1 MGKNNTGKNMS
12 SMSSVAGLSKYIKTL
27 PETKFSI
34 MGMLILSFLIGSI
47 IYLCDLTPNVGIIE
61 DFITGGLFGVTVFGF
76 ASIMSGALN
85 QQVISTLHGI
95 NLKIKHS
102 MFLSVLSMT
111 ILGMIIIVGCII
123 SQIFRVDIFLNSMLF
138 GCVIIYGFN
147 TLVFWATSK
156 VRFSVAAITGLI
168 QPILIL
174 TMYTLITFLFIDA
187 SFMGPAILQITLK
200 AIVAAVIFV
209 MAIYAFIRVIASPFK
224 KNLGIGVLDLLSL
237 FIAHMN
243 EGSNSLEGLF
253 ENMSEAIDTIVTFVS
268 FKAEDGIKA
277 LFISPS
283 VHPGPL
289 GDLGGSNMPTLLAN
303 KFDHFTMVAHGP
315 STHDFNPIAVSEID
329 KIEKSVKRGMER
341 VEYSQDASKFL
352 RYNSEKANIGVQFF
366 NDGMVILSTFAPEA
380 VDDIEF
386 GVGLSMMAQSRSRC
400 NVKDSVIVDCH
411 NSFTPESGEVLPGN
425 AEVFQLMDVIDKI
438 NPNQEK
444 YEIKVGCYEDTMGS
458 LDKHDGIGD
467 SGIKTMVVE
476 VDNQRTAYVLFD
488 SNNMEIG
495 FRQEIIDAVSDL
507 EIDEIEVMTTDTHTV
522 NTLSRGYNPIGISKR
537 PEIIQYVRKSI
548 LEAIN
553 DLEKVDVGTGTEKI
567 KNLNTFGPKNSTE
580 LISTISSVVAV
591 SKIIAPV
598 LLITALL
605 IVIMWL
611 FFGGL

>member
-1 MGKNNTGKNMS
+1 MS

-27 PETKFSI
+27 PKTKFT
-34 MGMLILSFLIGSI
+34 ILGILVISFLIGSVF
-47 IYLCDLTPNVGIIE
+47 YLIDMTPNQNPLL
-61 DFITGGLFGVTVFGF
+61 DFIYGGLFGLIVLGVL
-76 ASIMSGALN
+76 SIMSGALN
-85 QQVISTLHGI
+85 QQVIKSLHGI

-102 MFLSVLSMT
+102 MFLSGLSMF
-111 ILGMIIIVGCII
+111 ILGAFIILGCII
-123 SQIFRVDIFLNSMLF
+123 SRILNIDIFIESALF

-156 VRFSVAAITGLI
+156 VRFTVAAITGFI

-174 TMYTLITFLFIDA
+174 TMYVLISFLFIDT
-187 SFMGPAILQITLK
+187 SFIGPILIQVILK
-200 AIVAAVIFV
+200 AFIASIIFV
-209 MAIYAFIRVIASPFK
+209 LAIYAFITVIASPFK

-268 FKAEDGIKA
+268 FKTENGIKA

-289 GDLGGSNMPTLLAN
+289 GDLGGSNMPTILAN

-329 KIEKSVKRGMER
+329 KVEESVKRGLNK
-341 VEYSQDASKFL
+341 VEYSQNTSKFI
-352 RYNSEKANIGVQFF
+352 RYVSEKANIGVQFF
-366 NDGMVILSTFAPEA
+366 NEGMVILSTFAPEA

-386 GVGLSMMAQSRSRC
+386 GVGLTMMAQSRSHC
-400 NVKDSVIVDCH
+400 NVKDSIIVDCH
-411 NSFTPESGEVLPGN
+411 NSFTAESGEVLPGN
-425 AEVFQLMDVIDKI
+425 PEVFQLIDVIDKI

-444 YEIKVGCYEDTMGS
+444 FDIKVGCFENNMDD
-458 LDKHDGIGD
+458 LDKNEGIGE
-467 SGIKTMVVE
+467 SGIKTMIVE
-476 VDNQRTAYVLFD
+476 VAGQRTAYVLFD

-507 EIDEIEVMTTDTHTV
+507 DIDEIEVMTTDTHTV
-522 NTLSRGYNPIGISKR
+522 NTLSRGYNPIGIAKR
-537 PEIIQYVRKSI
+537 AEIIEYVKISI
-548 LEAIN
+548 KEAIE
-553 DLEKVDVGTGTEKI
+553 DLEKVEVGTGTEKI
-567 KNLNTFGPKNSTE
+567 TNLNTFGPKNSTE

-605 IVIMWL
+605 IVLIWI

>member
-1 MGKNNTGKNMS
+1 MS
-12 SMSSVAGLSKYIKTL
+12 SMSSVAGLSKYITTL
-27 PETKFSI
+27 PKTKFSMI
-34 MGMLILSFLIGSI
+34 GILIISFIIGSAF
-47 IYLCDLTPNVGIIE
+47 YLVDLSPSPGIIE
-61 DFITGGLFGVTVFGF
+61 DFLYGGFYGIVVFGIT
-76 ASIMSGALN
+76 SIMSAFLN
-85 QQVISTLHGI
+85 QQVISFLHGI

-102 MFLSVLSMT
+102 MFLSGMSLTFLGIVL
-111 ILGMIIIVGCII
+111 ILGCII
-123 SQIFRVDIFLNSMLF
+123 SHILNVDLILNSLLF
-138 GCVIIYGFN
+138 GCVLIYGFN

-156 VRFSVAAITGLI
+156 VRFTIAAVTGFI
-168 QPILIL
+168 QPLLIL
-174 TMYTLITFLFIDA
+174 AMYTLITFLFIDT
-187 SFMGPAILQITLK
+187 SFLGPAILQITIK
-200 AIVAAVIFV
+200 ALVASIIFV
-209 MAIYAFIRVIASPFK
+209 LAIYAFITIIASPFQ

-253 ENMSEAIDTIVTFVS
+253 ETMGEAIDTVVTFVS

-289 GDLGGSNMPTLLAN
+289 GDLGGSNMPTILAD

-329 KIEKSVKRGMER
+329 KIENTVKEGLQN
-341 VEYSQDASKFL
+341 VEYSPYASKFV
-352 RYNSEKANIGVQFF
+352 RYNAEKANIGVQFF
-366 NDGMVILSTFAPEA
+366 NKGMVILSTFAPEA

-386 GVGLSMMAQSRSRC
+386 GVGLTMMAQSRSKC
-400 NVKDSVIVDCH
+400 NVVDSVIVDCH
-411 NSFTPESGEVLPGN
+411 NSFEPESGEVLPGN
-425 AEVFQLMDVIDKI
+425 AEVFHLIEVIDKI
-438 NPNQEK
+438 DADPEK
-444 YEIKVGCYEDTMGS
+444 SSIKVGCYENQMET
-458 LDKHDGIGD
+458 LNKEEGIGE
-467 SGIKTMVVE
+467 SGIKTMVIE
-476 VDNQRTAYVLFD
+476 VAGQRTAYVLFD

-522 NTLSRGYNPIGISKR
+522 NTLSRGYNPIGIAKR
-537 PEIIQYVRKSI
+537 SEIIEYVRKSI
-548 LEAIN
+548 CDAIE
-553 DLEKVDVGTGTEKI
+553 DLEKVEVGTGTEKI
-567 KNLNTFGPKNSTE
+567 KNLKTFGPKNSTE

-605 IVIMWL
+605 IVFIWI

>member
-1 MGKNNTGKNMS
+1 MS

-27 PETKFSI
+27 PKTKYTI
-34 MGMLILSFLIGSI
+34 LGILILSFIIGSI
-47 IYLCDLTPNVGIIE
+47 YYIIDLTPNQGGML
-61 DFITGGLFGVTVFGF
+61 DFFYGGLLGFMVLGV

-85 QQVISTLHGI
+85 QQVIKSLHGI

-102 MFLSVLSMT
+102 MFLSGVSVA
-111 ILGMIIIVGCII
+111 ILGIFILGGCII
-123 SQIFRVDIFLNSMLF
+123 SRIINVDIFVNSALF
-138 GCVIIYGFN
+138 GLVIIYGFN

-156 VRFSVAAITGLI
+156 VRFTVAAITGFI

-174 TMYTLITFLFIDA
+174 TMYISISFLFVDT
-187 SFMGPAILQITLK
+187 SFIGPVLIQVMLK
-200 AIVAAVIFV
+200 AFIASVIFV
-209 MAIYAFIRVIASPFK
+209 MAIYAFITIIASPFK

-268 FKAEDGIKA
+268 FKTENGIKA

-289 GDLGGSNMPTLLAN
+289 GDLGGSNMPTILAN
-303 KFDHFTMVAHGP
+303 RFDHFTMVAHGP

-329 KIEKSVKRGMER
+329 KVENSVKTGLAK
-341 VEYSQDASKFL
+341 VEYSEDASKFI
-352 RYNSEKANIGVQFF
+352 RYNSGKANIGVQFF

-386 GVGLSMMAQSRSRC
+386 GVGLTMMAQSRSRC
-400 NVKDSVIVDCH
+400 KVNDSIIVDCH

-425 AEVFQLMDVIDKI
+425 SEVFQLMDVIDKI
-438 NPNQEK
+438 NPKPERF
-444 YEIKVGCYEDTMGS
+444 EIKVGCYEDTMGD
-458 LDKHDGIGD
+458 LDKHEGIGE
-467 SGIKTMVVE
+467 SGIKTMIVE
-476 VDNQRTAYVLFD
+476 VDSQRTAYVLFD
-488 SNNMEIG
+488 SNNMERG

-522 NTLSRGYNPIGISKR
+522 NTLSRGYNPIGIAKR
-537 PEIIQYVRKSI
+537 KEIIEYVKISI
-548 LEAIN
+548 NEAIK
-553 DLEKVDVGTGTEKI
+553 DLEKVEVGTGTSKI
-567 KNLNTFGPKNSTE
+567 ENLNTFGPKNSTE

-605 IVIMWL
+605 IVFIWI
-611 FFGGL
+611 FYGGL

>member
-1 MGKNNTGKNMS
+1 MS

-27 PETKFSI
+27 PKTKFT
-34 MGMLILSFLIGSI
+34 ILGILVISFLIGSVF
-47 IYLCDLTPNVGIIE
+47 YLIDMTPNQNPLL
-61 DFITGGLFGVTVFGF
+61 DFIYGGLFGLMVLGVS
-76 ASIMSGALN
+76 SIMSGALN
-85 QQVISTLHGI
+85 QQVIKSLHGI

-102 MFLSVLSMT
+102 MFLSGLSMF
-111 ILGMIIIVGCII
+111 ILGGFIILGCII
-123 SQIFRVDIFLNSMLF
+123 SRILNIDIFIESALF

-156 VRFSVAAITGLI
+156 VRFTVAAITGFI

-174 TMYTLITFLFIDA
+174 TMYVLISFLFIDT
-187 SFMGPAILQITLK
+187 SFIGPILIQVILK
-200 AIVAAVIFV
+200 AFIASIIFV
-209 MAIYAFIRVIASPFK
+209 LAIYAFITVIASPFK

-268 FKAEDGIKA
+268 FKTEKGIKA

-289 GDLGGSNMPTLLAN
+289 GDLGGSNMPTILAN

-315 STHDFNPIAVSEID
+315 STHDFNPIAVSEIG
-329 KIEKSVKRGMER
+329 KVEESVKRGLNK
-341 VEYSQDASKFL
+341 VEYSPNASRFI
-352 RYNSEKANIGVQFF
+352 RYISEKANIGVQFF
-366 NDGMVILSTFAPEA
+366 NEGMVILSTFAPEA

-386 GVGLSMMAQSRSRC
+386 GVGLTMMAQSRSHC
-400 NVKDSVIVDCH
+400 KVKDSIIVDCH
-411 NSFTPESGEVLPGN
+411 NSFTAESGEVLPGN
-425 AEVFQLMDVIDKI
+425 PEVFQLINVIDKI
-438 NPNQEK
+438 DPNQEK
-444 YEIKVGCYEDTMGS
+444 FDIKVGCFENNMDD
-458 LDKHDGIGD
+458 LDKNEGIGE
-467 SGIKTMVVE
+467 SGIKTMIVE
-476 VDNQRTAYVLFD
+476 VAGQRTAYVLFD

-495 FRQEIIDAVSDL
+495 FRQEIIDAVSDMD
-507 EIDEIEVMTTDTHTV
+507 IDEIEVMTTDTHTV
-522 NTLSRGYNPIGISKR
+522 NTLSRGYNPIGIAKR
-537 PEIIQYVRKSI
+537 AEIIEYVKISI
-548 LEAIN
+548 KEAIE
-553 DLEKVDVGTGTEKI
+553 DLEKVEVGTGTEKI
-567 KNLNTFGPKNSTE
+567 TNLNTFGPKNSTE

-605 IVIMWL
+605 IVLIWI

>member
-1 MGKNNTGKNMS
+1 MS
-12 SMSSVAGLSKYIKTL
+12 SMSSVAGLSKFITTL
-27 PETKFSI
+27 PKTRYSA
-34 MGMLILSFLIGSI
+34 MGIIILSFLLGSTI
-47 IYLCDLTPNVGIIE
+47 FLIDLTPNQWIVEELIY
-61 DFITGGLFGVTVFGF
+61 GGLYGILVFGIT
-76 ASIMSGALN
+76 SMMSGFLN
-85 QQVISTLHGI
+85 QQIISMLHGI

-102 MFLSVLSMT
+102 MFLSCLSMT
-111 ILGMIIIVGCII
+111 FLGIVIILGCIVSWLINT
-123 SQIFRVDIFLNSMLF
+123 DIFLNSMLF
-138 GCVIIYGFN
+138 GCVLIYGFN

-156 VRFSVAAITGLI
+156 VRFTVAAITGLI

-174 TMYTLITFLFIDA
+174 TMYTLITFLFIDT
-187 SFMGPAILQITLK
+187 SFIGPVILQITIK
-200 AIVAAVIFV
+200 AIVAAIIFV
-209 MAIYAFIRVIASPFK
+209 LAIYAFITIIASPFQ

-253 ENMSEAIDTIVTFVS
+253 ETMGEAIDTVVTFVS
-268 FKAEDGIKA
+268 FKNENGIKA

-329 KIEKSVKRGMER
+329 KIENTVKEGLKK
-341 VEYSQDASKFL
+341 VEYSPNASKFV
-352 RYNSEKANIGVQFF
+352 RYNAEKANIGVQFF
-366 NDGMVILSTFAPEA
+366 NEGMVILSTFAPEA

-386 GVGLSMMAQSRSRC
+386 GVGLTMMAQSRSKC
-400 NVKDSVIVDCH
+400 NVEDSIIVDCH
-411 NSFTPESGEVLPGN
+411 NSFEPESGEVLPGN
-425 AEVFQLMDVIDKI
+425 SEVFHLIEVIEKIDANQDK
-438 NPNQEK
+438 ES
-444 YEIKVGCYEDTMGS
+444 IKIGCYENSMETM
-458 LDKHDGIGD
+458 DKQEGIGE
-467 SGIKTMVVE
+467 SGIKTMVIE
-476 VDNQRTAYVLFD
+476 VDGQRTAYVLFD

-495 FRQEIIDAVSDL
+495 FRQEIIDAVKDL

-522 NTLSRGYNPIGISKR
+522 NTLSRGYNPIGIAKR
-537 PEIIQYVRKSI
+537 PEIIEYVKTSI
-548 LEAIN
+548 VEAIK
-553 DLEKVDVGTGTEKI
+553 DLEKVEVGTGTEKI
-567 KNLNTFGPKNSTE
+567 KNLKTFGPKNSTE

-605 IVIMWL
+605 IVFIWI

>member
-1 MGKNNTGKNMS
+1 MS

-27 PETKFSI
+27 PKTEYSI
-34 MGMLILSFLIGSI
+34 IGMVILSFLIGSTC
-47 IYLCDLTPNVGIIE
+47 YLIDLTPNAGIIE
-61 DFITGGLFGVTVFGF
+61 DFFAGGLFGITVFGF
-76 ASIMSGALN
+76 SSIMSGALN

-111 ILGMIIIVGCII
+111 ILGIIVIIGCVI
-123 SQIFRVDIFLNSMLF
+123 SQIFKTDIFLNSMLF

-168 QPILIL
+168 QPLLIL
-174 TMYTLITFLFIDA
+174 AMYTLITFLFVDA
-187 SFMGPAILQITLK
+187 SFMGPAIIQITIK

-209 MAIYAFIRVIASPFK
+209 MAIYAFIKVIASPFK

-253 ENMSEAIDTIVTFVS
+253 ENMSEAIDTIVTFIS
-268 FKAEDGIKA
+268 FKTEEGIKA

-329 KIEKSVKRGMER
+329 KVEASIRRGLEK
-341 VEYSQDASKFL
+341 VEYSPDASKFV

-366 NDGMVILSTFAPEA
+366 NEGMVLLSTFAPEA

-425 AEVFQLMDVIDKI
+425 AEVFQLIEVIDTIDPHQQKYDIKI
-438 NPNQEK
+438 
-444 YEIKVGCYEDTMGS
+444 GCYEDTMGS
-458 LDKHDGIGD
+458 LDKHEGIGE
-467 SGIKTMVVE
+467 SGIKTMIIE

-522 NTLSRGYNPIGISKR
+522 NTLSRGYNPIGVAKR
-537 PEIIQYVRKSI
+537 PEIIEYVKLSI
-548 LEAIN
+548 QEAIE
-553 DLEKVDVGTGTEKI
+553 DLEKVEVGTGTEKI

-605 IVIMWL
+605 IVFAWI

>member
-1 MGKNNTGKNMS
+1 MS

-27 PETKFSI
+27 PETKYSI
-34 MGMLILSFLIGSI
+34 IGMGLISFLMGSI
-47 IYLCDLTPNVGIIE
+47 IFLIDLTPGNGFLQ
-61 DFITGGLFGVTVFGF
+61 DCFYGGLYGLVVFGIT
-76 ASIMSGALN
+76 SIMSGALN
-85 QQVISTLHGI
+85 QQVISVLHGI

-102 MFLSVLSMT
+102 MFLSALSMT
-111 ILGMIIIVGCII
+111 ILGIIILIGCVI
-123 SQIFRVDIFLNSMLF
+123 SQILHSDIYLNSMLF

-156 VRFSVAAITGLI
+156 VRFSIAATAGLI
-168 QPILIL
+168 QPALIL
-174 TMYTLITFLFIDA
+174 AMYTLITFLFIDT
-187 SFMGPAILQITLK
+187 SFIGSAILQITFK

-209 MAIYAFIRVIASPFK
+209 MAIYAFIKVIASPFS

-253 ENMSEAIDTIVTFVS
+253 ENMSEAIDTIVTFIS
-268 FKAEDGIKA
+268 FKTENGIKA

-303 KFDHFTMVAHGP
+303 KFNHFTMVAHGP

-329 KIEKSVKRGMER
+329 KVEQSVKRGLEKI
-341 VEYSQDASKFL
+341 EYSPDASRFV

-366 NDGMVILSTFAPEA
+366 NKGMVILSTFAPEA

-386 GVGLSMMAQSRSRC
+386 GVGLTMMAQSRSKC
-400 NVKDSVIVDCH
+400 NVEDSIIVDCH
-411 NSFTPESGEVLPGN
+411 NSFSPESGEVLPGN
-425 AEVFQLMDVIDKI
+425 AEVFQLINVIDTI
-438 NPNQEK
+438 NPDQNK
-444 YEIKVGCYEDTMGS
+444 YGIKVGCYEDSMET
-458 LDKHDGIGD
+458 LDKHDGIGE
-467 SGIKTMVVE
+467 SGIKTMIIE

-507 EIDEIEVMTTDTHTV
+507 DIDEIEVMTTDTHTV
-522 NTLSRGYNPIGISKR
+522 NTISRGYNPIGVTKR
-537 PEIIQYVRKSI
+537 AEIIEYVRTSI
-548 LEAIN
+548 VEAIN
-553 DLEKVDVGTGTEKI
+553 DLEKVEVGTGTEKI

-605 IVIMWL
+605 IVFIWL

>member
-1 MGKNNTGKNMS
+1 MS
-12 SMSSVAGLSKYIKTL
+12 SMSSVAGVSKYIKTL

-34 MGMLILSFLIGSI
+34 IGMLILSFLIGSI
-47 IYLCDLTPNVGIIE
+47 VYLLDLTPNVGIIE
-61 DFITGGLFGVTVFGF
+61 DFIAGGLFGVTVFGF

-111 ILGMIIIVGCII
+111 ILGIIIIIGCII

-187 SFMGPAILQITLK
+187 SFMGPAIIQITLK

-268 FKAEDGIKA
+268 FKTENGIKA

-329 KIEKSVKRGMER
+329 KIEDSVKRGIER
-341 VEYSQDASKFL
+341 VEYSPDASKFL

-425 AEVFQLMDVIDKI
+425 SEVFQLMDVIDKI

-444 YEIKVGCYEDTMGS
+444 YEVKVGCYEDTMGS
-458 LDKHDGIGD
+458 LDKHEGIGD

-476 VDNQRTAYVLFD
+476 VGNQRTAYVLFD
-488 SNNMEIG
+488 SNNMEVG
-495 FRQEIIDAVSDL
+495 FRQEIIDGVSDL

-553 DLEKVDVGTGTEKI
+553 DLEKVEVGTGTEKI
-567 KNLNTFGPKNSTE
+567 KNLILPAHLPDTRQRSRASPACSST
-580 LISTISSVVAV
+580 
-591 SKIIAPV
+591 
-598 LLITALL
+598 
-605 IVIMWL
+605 
-611 FFGGL
+611 

>member
-1 MGKNNTGKNMS
+1 
-12 SMSSVAGLSKYIKTL
+12 MSSVAGLSKYIKTL
-27 PETKFSI
+27 PKTKYTI
-34 MGMLILSFLIGSI
+34 LGILILSFLIGSI
-47 IYLCDLTPNVGIIE
+47 FYMIDMTPNQGGMF
-61 DFITGGLFGVTVFGF
+61 DFFYGGLLGLMVLGV

-85 QQVISTLHGI
+85 QQVIKSLHGI

-102 MFLSVLSMT
+102 MFLSEVSMV
-111 ILGMIIIVGCII
+111 ILGIFVLGGCVISRIIN
-123 SQIFRVDIFLNSMLF
+123 VDIFVNSALF
-138 GCVIIYGFN
+138 GVVIIYGFN

-156 VRFSVAAITGLI
+156 VRFTVAAITGFI
-168 QPILIL
+168 QPVLIL
-174 TMYTLITFLFIDA
+174 TMYISISFLFVDT
-187 SFMGPAILQITLK
+187 SFIGPVLLQVILK
-200 AIVAAVIFV
+200 AFIASIIFV
-209 MAIYAFIRVIASPFK
+209 MAIYAFITMIASPFK

-268 FKAEDGIKA
+268 FKTENGIKA

-303 KFDHFTMVAHGP
+303 RFDHFTMVAHGP
-315 STHDFNPIAVSEID
+315 STHDFNPIAVSEIN
-329 KIEKSVKRGMER
+329 KVEESVKNGLAK
-341 VEYSQDASKFL
+341 VEYAEDASKFI
-352 RYNSEKANIGVQFF
+352 RYNSGKANIGVQFF

-386 GVGLSMMAQSRSRC
+386 GVGLTMMAQSRSRC
-400 NVKDSVIVDCH
+400 KVNDSIIVDCH

-425 AEVFQLMDVIDKI
+425 TEVFQLMDVIDMI
-438 NPNQEK
+438 NPKPEK
-444 YEIKVGCYEDTMGS
+444 SDIKVGCYADTMGD
-458 LDKHDGIGD
+458 LDKQEGIGE
-467 SGIKTMVVE
+467 SGIKTMIVE

-488 SNNMEIG
+488 SNNMERG

-522 NTLSRGYNPIGISKR
+522 NTLSRGYNPIGIAKR
-537 PEIIQYVRKSI
+537 PEIIEYVKISI
-548 LEAIN
+548 KEAIK
-553 DLEKVDVGTGTEKI
+553 DLEKVEVGTGTSKI
-567 KNLNTFGPKNSTE
+567 ENLNTFGPKNSTE

-598 LLITALL
+598 LFITALL
-605 IVIMWL
+605 IVFIWI
-611 FFGGL
+611 FYGGL

>member
-1 MGKNNTGKNMS
+1 
-12 SMSSVAGLSKYIKTL
+12 MSSVAGLSKFITTL
-27 PETKFSI
+27 PKTKYSI
-34 MGMLILSFLIGSI
+34 IGMMIISFLIGSTYYI
-47 IYLCDLTPNVGIIE
+47 IDLSPGQGIIQ
-61 DFITGGLFGVTVFGF
+61 DFIYGGLFGFVVLGIS
-76 ASIMSGALN
+76 SIMSGALD
-85 QQVISTLHGI
+85 QQVISSLHGI

-102 MFLSVLSMT
+102 MFLSGLSMT
-111 ILGMIIIVGCII
+111 ILGIFVLLGCVI
-123 SQIFRVDIFLNSMLF
+123 SRLIHVDIFVNSMIF
-138 GCVIIYGFN
+138 ACVLIYGFN

-156 VRFSVAAITGLI
+156 VRFSVAAITGFI
-168 QPILIL
+168 QPVLIIA
-174 TMYTLITFLFIDA
+174 MYISISFLFIDT
-187 SFMGPAILQITLK
+187 SFMGPVIFQIILK
-200 AIVAAVIFV
+200 AFVASIIFV
-209 MAIYAFIRVIASPFK
+209 IAIYAFITVIASPFK

-268 FKAEDGIKA
+268 FKTENGIKA

-303 KFDHFTMVAHGP
+303 KFNCFTMVAHGP

-329 KIEKSVKRGMER
+329 KIENSIRNGLEKI
-341 VEYSQDASKFL
+341 EYSENASKFI

-366 NDGMVILSTFAPEA
+366 NEGMVILSTFAPEA

-386 GVGLSMMAQSRSRC
+386 GVGLTMMAQSRNHC

-411 NSFTPESGEVLPGN
+411 NSFTAESGEVLPGN
-425 AEVFQLMDVIDKI
+425 SEVFQLIDVIDLI
-438 NPNQEK
+438 EPEQEK
-444 YEIKVGCYEDTMGS
+444 YDIKIGCHSDNMED
-458 LDKHDGIGD
+458 LDKNEGVGE
-467 SGIKTMVVE
+467 SGIKTMIIE
-476 VDNQRTAYVLFD
+476 VGNQRTAYVLFD
-488 SNNMEIG
+488 ANNMEIG

-522 NTLSRGYNPIGISKR
+522 NTISRGYNPIGIVKR
-537 PEIIQYVRKSI
+537 AEIIEYARASI
-548 LEAIN
+548 IEAIK
-553 DLEKVDVGTGTEKI
+553 DIEKVEVGTGTNKI

-598 LLITALL
+598 LLITSLFIAFLW
-605 IVIMWL
+605 I

>member
-1 MGKNNTGKNMS
+1 MS

-27 PETKFSI
+27 PKTKFSI
-34 MGMLILSFLIGSI
+34 LGILVISFLIGSVF
-47 IYLCDLTPNVGIIE
+47 YLIDLTPNQNPLL
-61 DFITGGLFGVTVFGF
+61 DFIYGGLFGLMVLGVS
-76 ASIMSGALN
+76 SIMSGALN
-85 QQVISTLHGI
+85 QQVIKSLHGI

-102 MFLSVLSMT
+102 MFLSGLSMF
-111 ILGMIIIVGCII
+111 ILGGFIILGCII
-123 SQIFRVDIFLNSMLF
+123 SRILNIDIFIESALF

-156 VRFSVAAITGLI
+156 VRFTVAAITGFI

-174 TMYTLITFLFIDA
+174 TMYVLISFLFIDT
-187 SFMGPAILQITLK
+187 SFIGPILIQVILK
-200 AIVAAVIFV
+200 AFIASIIFV
-209 MAIYAFIRVIASPFK
+209 LAIYAFITVIASPFK

-268 FKAEDGIKA
+268 FKTENGIKA

-289 GDLGGSNMPTLLAN
+289 GDLGGSNMPTILAN
-303 KFDHFTMVAHGP
+303 RFDHFTMVAHGP

-329 KIEKSVKRGMER
+329 KVEESVKRGLNK
-341 VEYSQDASKFL
+341 VKYSQKASRFI
-352 RYNSEKANIGVQFF
+352 RYVSEKANIGVQFF
-366 NDGMVILSTFAPEA
+366 NEGMVILSTFAPEA

-386 GVGLSMMAQSRSRC
+386 GVGLTMMAQSRSHC
-400 NVKDSVIVDCH
+400 KVKDSIIVDCH
-411 NSFTPESGEVLPGN
+411 NSFTAESGEVLPGN
-425 AEVFQLMDVIDKI
+425 PEVFQLIDVIDKI
-438 NPNQEK
+438 DPNQEK
-444 YEIKVGCYEDTMGS
+444 FEIRVGCFENNMDD
-458 LDKHDGIGD
+458 LDKNEGIGE
-467 SGIKTMVVE
+467 SGIKTMIVE
-476 VDNQRTAYVLFD
+476 VAGQRTAYVLFD

-495 FRQEIIDAVSDL
+495 FRQEIIDAVSDMD
-507 EIDEIEVMTTDTHTV
+507 IDEIEVMTTDTHTV
-522 NTLSRGYNPIGISKR
+522 NTLSRGYNPIGIAKR
-537 PEIIQYVRKSI
+537 AEIIEYVKISI
-548 LEAIN
+548 KEAIE
-553 DLEKVDVGTGTEKI
+553 DLEKVEVGTGTEKI
-567 KNLNTFGPKNSTE
+567 TNLNTFGPKNSTE

-605 IVIMWL
+605 IVLIWI

>member
-1 MGKNNTGKNMS
+1 MS

-27 PETKFSI
+27 PKTKYSI
-34 MGMLILSFLIGSI
+34 IGMIAISFLIGSI
-47 IYLCDLTPNVGIIE
+47 YYLIDLNPGVNIVE
-61 DFITGGLFGVTVFGF
+61 DFIFGGLFGLTVLGIS
-76 ASIMSGALN
+76 SIMSGALN
-85 QQVISTLHGI
+85 QQVISALHGI

-102 MFLSVLSMT
+102 MFLSGLSMT
-111 ILGMIIIVGCII
+111 ALGFVVIL
-123 SQIFRVDIFLNSMLF
+123 
-138 GCVIIYGFN
+138 GCVISRIINIDIFINTMLFACVLIYGFN

-156 VRFSVAAITGLI
+156 VRFTVAAITGLI
-168 QPILIL
+168 QPLLIITMYILIS
-174 TMYTLITFLFIDA
+174 FLFVDT
-187 SFMGPAILQITLK
+187 SFMGPMIIQILLK
-200 AIVAAVIFV
+200 ALVAAIIIVL
-209 MAIYAFIRVIASPFK
+209 AIYAFIKVIASPFK

-253 ENMSEAIDTIVTFVS
+253 EPMSEAIDTVVTFIS
-268 FKAEDGIKA
+268 FKTDEKIKA

-289 GDLGGSNMPTLLAN
+289 GDLGGSNMPTILAN

-329 KIEKSVKRGMER
+329 KIESSVKKGLNR
-341 VEYSQDASKFL
+341 VNYSPNASKFV

-366 NDGMVILSTFAPEA
+366 NEGMVILSTFAPEA

-386 GVGLSMMAQSRSRC
+386 GVGLTMMAQSRSRC
-400 NVKDSVIVDCH
+400 NVKDSIIVDCH

-425 AEVFQLMDVIDKI
+425 SEVFQLINVIDKI
-438 NPNQEK
+438 NPQQEK
-444 YEIKVGCYEDTMGS
+444 HDLKVGCYANNMDDM
-458 LDKHDGIGD
+458 DKQEGIGE
-467 SGIKTMVVE
+467 SGIKTMVIE
-476 VDNQRTAYVLFD
+476 VAGQRTAYVLFD

-495 FRQEIIDAVSDL
+495 FRQQIINAVKDL

-522 NTLSRGYNPIGISKR
+522 NTLSRGYNPIGIAKR
-537 PEIIQYVRKSI
+537 DEIIEYVKLSI
-548 LEAIN
+548 QEAIK
-553 DLEKVDVGTGTEKI
+553 DLEKVEVGTGTEKI
-567 KNLNTFGPKNSTE
+567 IGLNTFGPNNSTE

-598 LLITALL
+598 LLITAL
-605 IVIMWL
+605 IIAFIWI

>member
-1 MGKNNTGKNMS
+1 
-12 SMSSVAGLSKYIKTL
+12 MSSVAGLSKYIKTL
-27 PETKFSI
+27 PKTKYTI
-34 MGMLILSFLIGSI
+34 IGILILSFLIGSTY
-47 IYLCDLTPNVGIIE
+47 YLIDLTPNQGIIL
-61 DFITGGLFGVTVFGF
+61 DFIYGGLFGLIVLGV

-85 QQVISTLHGI
+85 QQIISSFHGI

-102 MFLSVLSMT
+102 MFLSGLSMF
-111 ILGMIIIVGCII
+111 ILGIFIILGCII
-123 SQIFRVDIFLNSMLF
+123 SRIINVDIFVNSALF
-138 GCVIIYGFN
+138 GCVIIYGVN

-156 VRFSVAAITGLI
+156 VRFTVAAITGFI

-174 TMYTLITFLFIDA
+174 ALYILISFLFIDTSFIGPVLLQVMIKALIA
-187 SFMGPAILQITLK
+187 SI
-200 AIVAAVIFV
+200 IFV
-209 MAIYAFIRVIASPFK
+209 LAIYAFITVIASPFK

-268 FKAEDGIKA
+268 FRNENGIKA

-289 GDLGGSNMPTLLAN
+289 GDLGGSNMPTILAN

-329 KIEKSVKRGMER
+329 KVEKAVKDGLNK
-341 VEYSQDASKFL
+341 VEYCECGSKFV
-352 RYNSEKANIGVQFF
+352 RYTSEKANVGVQFF
-366 NDGMVILSTFAPEA
+366 NEGMIILSTFAPEA

-386 GVGLSMMAQSRSRC
+386 GVGLTMMAQSRSKC
-400 NVKDSVIVDCH
+400 NVRDSIIVDCH
-411 NSFTPESGEVLPGN
+411 NSFTAESGEVLPGN
-425 AEVFQLMDVIDKI
+425 SEVFQLIDVIDKI
-438 NPNQEK
+438 NADQEK
-444 YEIKVGCYEDTMGS
+444 YDIKVGCNHNTMGD
-458 LDKHDGIGD
+458 LDKQEGIGE
-467 SGIKTMVVE
+467 SGLKTMIVE
-476 VDNQRTAYVLFD
+476 VDSQRTAYVLFD

-522 NTLSRGYNPIGISKR
+522 NTLSRGYNPIGIAKR
-537 PEIIQYVRKSI
+537 PEIIEYVKVSI
-548 LEAIN
+548 VEAIK
-553 DLEKVDVGTGTEKI
+553 DLEKVEVGTGTEKI
-567 KNLNTFGPKNSTE
+567 RNLNTFGPNNSTE

-605 IVIMWL
+605 IVFIWI

>member
-1 MGKNNTGKNMS
+1 MS
-12 SMSSVAGLSKYIKTL
+12 SMSSVAGLSKFITTL
-27 PETKFSI
+27 PKTKYSI
-34 MGMLILSFLIGSI
+34 IGMMIISFLIGSTYYI
-47 IYLCDLTPNVGIIE
+47 IDLSPGQGIIQ
-61 DFITGGLFGVTVFGF
+61 DFIYGGLFGFVVLGIS
-76 ASIMSGALN
+76 SIMSGALD
-85 QQVISTLHGI
+85 QQVISSLHGI

-102 MFLSVLSMT
+102 MFLSGLSMT
-111 ILGMIIIVGCII
+111 ILGIFVLLGCII
-123 SQIFRVDIFLNSMLF
+123 SRLIHVDIFVNSMIF
-138 GCVIIYGFN
+138 ACVLIYGFN

-156 VRFSVAAITGLI
+156 VRFSVAAITGFI
-168 QPILIL
+168 QPVLIIA
-174 TMYTLITFLFIDA
+174 MYISISFLFIDT
-187 SFMGPAILQITLK
+187 SFMGPVIFQIILK
-200 AIVAAVIFV
+200 AFVASIIFV
-209 MAIYAFIRVIASPFK
+209 IAIYAFITVIASPFK

-268 FKAEDGIKA
+268 FKTENGIKA

-303 KFDHFTMVAHGP
+303 KFDCFTMVAHGP

-329 KIEKSVKRGMER
+329 KIENSIRKGLER
-341 VEYSQDASKFL
+341 VEYSENASKFI

-366 NDGMVILSTFAPEA
+366 NEGMVILSTFAPEA

-386 GVGLSMMAQSRSRC
+386 GVGLTMMAQSRNHC

-411 NSFTPESGEVLPGN
+411 NSFTAESGEVLPGN
-425 AEVFQLMDVIDKI
+425 SEVFQLIDVIDLI
-438 NPNQEK
+438 EPEQEK
-444 YEIKVGCYEDTMGS
+444 YDIKIGCHSDNMGD
-458 LDKHDGIGD
+458 LDKNEGVGE
-467 SGIKTMVVE
+467 SGIKTMIIE
-476 VDNQRTAYVLFD
+476 VGNQRTAYVLFD
-488 SNNMEIG
+488 ANNMEIG

-522 NTLSRGYNPIGISKR
+522 NTISRGYNPIGIVKR
-537 PEIIQYVRKSI
+537 AEIIEYARASI
-548 LEAIN
+548 IEAIK
-553 DLEKVDVGTGTEKI
+553 DIEKVEVGTGTNKI

-598 LLITALL
+598 LLITSLFIAFLW
-605 IVIMWL
+605 I

>member
-1 MGKNNTGKNMS
+1 MS

-27 PETKFSI
+27 PKTKYTI
-34 MGMLILSFLIGSI
+34 IGILILSFLIGSTY
-47 IYLCDLTPNVGIIE
+47 YLIDLTPNQGIIL
-61 DFITGGLFGVTVFGF
+61 DFIYGGLFGLIVLGV

-85 QQVISTLHGI
+85 QQIISSFHGI

-102 MFLSVLSMT
+102 MFLSGLSMF
-111 ILGMIIIVGCII
+111 ILGIFIILGCII
-123 SQIFRVDIFLNSMLF
+123 SRIINVDIFVNSALF
-138 GCVIIYGFN
+138 GCVIIYGVN

-156 VRFSVAAITGLI
+156 VRFTVAAITGFI

-174 TMYTLITFLFIDA
+174 ALYILISFLFIDTSFIGPVLLQVMIKALIA
-187 SFMGPAILQITLK
+187 SI
-200 AIVAAVIFV
+200 IFV
-209 MAIYAFIRVIASPFK
+209 LAIYAFITVIASPFK

-268 FKAEDGIKA
+268 FRNENGIKA

-289 GDLGGSNMPTLLAN
+289 GDLGGSNMPTILAN

-329 KIEKSVKRGMER
+329 KVEKAVKDGLNK
-341 VEYSQDASKFL
+341 VEYCECGSKFV
-352 RYNSEKANIGVQFF
+352 RYTSEKANVGVQFF
-366 NDGMVILSTFAPEA
+366 NEGMIILSTFAPEA

-386 GVGLSMMAQSRSRC
+386 GVGLTMMAQSRSKC
-400 NVKDSVIVDCH
+400 NVRDSIIVDCH
-411 NSFTPESGEVLPGN
+411 NSFTAESGEVLPGN
-425 AEVFQLMDVIDKI
+425 SEVFQLIDVIDKI
-438 NPNQEK
+438 NADQEK
-444 YEIKVGCYEDTMGS
+444 YDIKVGCNHNTMGD
-458 LDKHDGIGD
+458 LDKQEGIGE
-467 SGIKTMVVE
+467 SGLKTMIVE
-476 VDNQRTAYVLFD
+476 VDGQRTAYVLFD

-522 NTLSRGYNPIGISKR
+522 NTLSRGYNPIGIAKR
-537 PEIIQYVRKSI
+537 PEIIEYVKVSI
-548 LEAIN
+548 VEAIK
-553 DLEKVDVGTGTEKI
+553 DLENVAVGTGTEKI
-567 KNLNTFGPKNSTE
+567 RNLNTFGPNNSTE

-605 IVIMWL
+605 IVFIWI

>member
-34 MGMLILSFLIGSI
+34 IGMLILSFLIGSI
-47 IYLCDLTPNVGIIE
+47 IYLIDLTPNVGIIE

-123 SQIFRVDIFLNSMLF
+123 SQIFHVDIFLNSMLF

-303 KFDHFTMVAHGP
+303 KFNHFTMVAHGP

-341 VEYSQDASKFL
+341 VEYSPDASKFL
-352 RYNSEKANIGVQFF
+352 RYNSEKANVGVQFF

-444 YEIKVGCYEDTMGS
+444 YEVKVGCYEDTMGS
-458 LDKHDGIGD
+458 LDKHEGIGD

-553 DLEKVDVGTGTEKI
+553 DLEKVEVGTGTEKI

>member
-1 MGKNNTGKNMS
+1 MS

-27 PETKFSI
+27 PKTRFTI
-34 MGMLILSFLIGSI
+34 IGIVILSFLIGSVY
-47 IYLCDLTPNVGIIE
+47 YLI
-61 DFITGGLFGVTVFGF
+61 DFIPNQGLILDFIYGGLFGFMVLG
-76 ASIMSGALN
+76 ASSIMSGALN
-85 QQVISTLHGI
+85 QQVIKSLHGI
-95 NLKIKHS
+95 NMKIKHS
-102 MFLSVLSMT
+102 MFLSCISMF
-111 ILGMIIIVGCII
+111 ILGVFIILGCII
-123 SQIFRVDIFLNSMLF
+123 SRIINIDIFINSALF

-156 VRFSVAAITGLI
+156 VRFTAAAITGFI

-174 TMYTLITFLFIDA
+174 AMYVLISFLFVDT
-187 SFMGPAILQITLK
+187 SFMGPVLLQVMLK
-200 AIVAAVIFV
+200 ALIASIIFV
-209 MAIYAFIRVIASPFK
+209 LAIYAFITIIASPFK

-268 FKAEDGIKA
+268 FKTENGIKA

-329 KIEKSVKRGMER
+329 KVEDAIKNGLAK
-341 VEYSQDASKFL
+341 VEYSQDASRFI

-366 NDGMVILSTFAPEA
+366 NEGMVILSTFAPEA

-386 GVGLSMMAQSRSRC
+386 GVGLTMMAQSRSKC
-400 NVKDSVIVDCH
+400 HVKDSIIVDCH

-425 AEVFQLMDVIDKI
+425 AEVFQLIDVIDKI
-438 NPNQEK
+438 DPDQTK
-444 YEIKVGCYEDTMGS
+444 HEIKVGCHANNLNDM
-458 LDKHDGIGD
+458 DKQEGIGE
-467 SGIKTMVVE
+467 SGLKIMVIE

-488 SNNMEIG
+488 SNNMERG
-495 FRQEIIDAVSDL
+495 FRQEIMDAVSDL

-522 NTLSRGYNPIGISKR
+522 NTLSRGYNPVGISKR
-537 PEIIQYVRKSI
+537 EELIEHVKISI
-548 LEAIN
+548 KEAIE
-553 DLEKVDVGTGTEKI
+553 DLEKVEVGTGTEKI
-567 KNLNTFGPKNSTE
+567 RNLNTFGPKNSTE

-605 IVIMWL
+605 IVFIWI